1 MEKEQELSNI
11 LGYLGNL
18 EGDLFK
24 LEELQDLLVIL
35 EEGYFDKD
43 HVDLNN
49 ASDMYTLWR
58 DYKYRQSLLFTINR
72 CLNLYNSELSE
83 SIYKIYDSV
92 KSLRSQSFN
101 DNQKISNINKIVAQE
116 DSLLNLFCLEHLSI
130 I

>member
-11 LGYLGNL
+11 WGYLGNL
-18 EGDLFK
+18 EGALFK

-72 CLNLYNSELSE
+72 CLNLYNSGLSE

-92 KSLRSQSFN
+92 KILKSPSSN
-101 DNQKISNINKIVAQE
+101 EEQKITHIDRIVA
-116 DSLLNLFCLEHLSI
+116 
-130 I
+130 

>member
-1 MEKEQELSNI
+1 MEQELNNI
-11 LGYLGNL
+11 WDYLGSL
-18 EGDLFK
+18 EGALFK

-49 ASDMYTLWR
+49 TSDMYTLWR

-72 CLNLYNSELSE
+72 CLNLYNSELGE

-92 KSLRSQSFN
+92 KSLKSQSSN
-101 DNQKISNINKIVAQE
+101 CEPKINHIDKIAA
-116 DSLLNLFCLEHLSI
+116 
-130 I
+130 

>member
-11 LGYLGNL
+11 WGYLGNL
-18 EGDLFK
+18 EGALFK

-83 SIYKIYDSV
+83 AFIRFV
-92 KSLRSQSFN
+92 TL
-101 DNQKISNINKIVAQE
+101 
-116 DSLLNLFCLEHLSI
+116 
-130 I
+130 

>member
-11 LGYLGNL
+11 WGYLGNL
-18 EGDLFK
+18 EGALFK

-58 DYKYRQSLLFTINR
+58 DINIAKVYY
-72 CLNLYNSELSE
+72 LQL
-83 SIYKIYDSV
+83 
-92 KSLRSQSFN
+92 
-101 DNQKISNINKIVAQE
+101 IVA
-116 DSLLNLFCLEHLSI
+116 
-130 I
+130 

>member
-11 LGYLGNL
+11 WGYLGNL
-18 EGDLFK
+18 EGALFK

-72 CLNLYNSELSE
+72 CLNLYTSELSE

-92 KSLRSQSFN
+92 KILKSPSSN
-101 DNQKISNINKIVAQE
+101 EEQKITHIDRIVA
-116 DSLLNLFCLEHLSI
+116 
-130 I
+130 

>member
-1 MEKEQELSNI
+1 MEKEQEFSNI
-11 LGYLGNL
+11 WGYLGNL
-18 EGDLFK
+18 EGALFK

-58 DYKYRQSLLFTINR
+58 DYKYRQSLLFTINL

-92 KSLRSQSFN
+92 KILKSPSSN
-101 DNQKISNINKIVAQE
+101 EEQKITHIDRIVA
-116 DSLLNLFCLEHLSI
+116 
-130 I
+130 

>member
-1 MEKEQELSNI
+1 MPFYVDGKYEEIKNV
-11 LGYLGNL
+11 
-18 EGDLFK
+18 LFK

-92 KSLRSQSFN
+92 KSLKSQS
-101 DNQKISNINKIVAQE
+101 SNNKQNITPINKIVA
-116 DSLLNLFCLEHLSI
+116 
-130 I
+130 

>member
-11 LGYLGNL
+11 WGYLGNL
-18 EGDLFK
+18 EGALFK

-72 CLNLYNSELSE
+72 CLNLYNSELSK

-92 KSLRSQSFN
+92 KILKSPSSN
-101 DNQKISNINKIVAQE
+101 EEQKITHIDRIVA
-116 DSLLNLFCLEHLSI
+116 
-130 I
+130 

>member
-11 LGYLGNL
+11 WGYLGNL
-18 EGDLFK
+18 EGALFK

-35 EEGYFDKD
+35 EEGYFNKD

-72 CLNLYNSELSE
+72 CLNLYNSELSK

-92 KSLRSQSFN
+92 KILKSPSSN
-101 DNQKISNINKIVAQE
+101 EEQKITHIDRIVA
-116 DSLLNLFCLEHLSI
+116 
-130 I
+130 

>member
-11 LGYLGNL
+11 WGYLGNL
-18 EGDLFK
+18 EGALFK

-83 SIYKIYDSV
+83 SIYKICDSV
-92 KSLRSQSFN
+92 KILKSPSSN
-101 DNQKISNINKIVAQE
+101 EEQKITHIDRIVT
-116 DSLLNLFCLEHLSI
+116 LSSKVCNFF
-130 I
+130 

>member
-11 LGYLGNL
+11 WGYLGNL
-18 EGDLFK
+18 EGALFK

-58 DYKYRQSLLFTINR
+58 DYKYHQSLLFTINR

-83 SIYKIYDSV
+83 AFIRFV
-92 KSLRSQSFN
+92 TL
-101 DNQKISNINKIVAQE
+101 
-116 DSLLNLFCLEHLSI
+116 
-130 I
+130 

>member
-11 LGYLGNL
+11 LEYLGNL
-18 EGDLFK
+18 EGVLFK

-49 ASDMYTLWR
+49 ASDMYTLWK

-72 CLNLYNSELSE
+72 CLNLYNSELSG

-101 DNQKISNINKIVAQE
+101 DNQNISNINKIVA
-116 DSLLNLFCLEHLSI
+116 
-130 I
+130 

>member
-11 LGYLGNL
+11 WGYLGNL
-18 EGDLFK
+18 EGALFK

-72 CLNLYNSELSE
+72 CLNLYNSELNE
-83 SIYKIYDSV
+83 SIYKICDSV
-92 KSLRSQSFN
+92 KILKSPSSN
-101 DNQKISNINKIVAQE
+101 EEQKITHIDRIVA
-116 DSLLNLFCLEHLSI
+116 
-130 I
+130 

>member
-11 LGYLGNL
+11 WGYLGNL
-18 EGDLFK
+18 EGALFK

-72 CLNLYNSELSE
+72 CLNLYNSKLSE

-92 KSLRSQSFN
+92 KILKSPSSN
-101 DNQKISNINKIVAQE
+101 EEQKITHIDRIVA
-116 DSLLNLFCLEHLSI
+116 
-130 I
+130 

>member
-11 LGYLGNL
+11 WGYLGNL
-18 EGDLFK
+18 EGALFK

-72 CLNLYNSELSE
+72 CLNLYNSELRE

-92 KSLRSQSFN
+92 KILKFPSSN
-101 DNQKISNINKIVAQE
+101 EEQKITHIDRIVA
-116 DSLLNLFCLEHLSI
+116 
-130 I
+130 

>member
-1 MEKEQELSNI
+1 MEKEQKLSNI
-11 LGYLGNL
+11 LDYLGSL
-18 EGDLFK
+18 ENALFK
-24 LEELQDLLVIL
+24 LEELQDLLIIL

-58 DYKYRQSLLFTINR
+58 DYKYRQSLLFTISR

-92 KSLRSQSFN
+92 KSLKCQSSN
-101 DNQKISNINKIVAQE
+101 CELKINNIDKIAA
-116 DSLLNLFCLEHLSI
+116 
-130 I
+130 

>member
-11 LGYLGNL
+11 WSYLGNL
-18 EGDLFK
+18 EGALFK

-35 EEGYFDKD
+35 EEGYFDKN

-83 SIYKIYDSV
+83 SIYRIYDSV
-92 KSLRSQSFN
+92 KSLKSQSTN
-101 DNQKISNINKIVAQE
+101 NEQKITHINKIVA
-116 DSLLNLFCLEHLSI
+116 
-130 I
+130 

>member
-11 LGYLGNL
+11 WGYLGNL
-18 EGDLFK
+18 EGALFK

-72 CLNLYNSELSE
+72 CLNLYKSELSE

-92 KSLRSQSFN
+92 KILKSPSSN
-101 DNQKISNINKIVAQE
+101 EEQKITHIDRIVA
-116 DSLLNLFCLEHLSI
+116 
-130 I
+130 

>member
-11 LGYLGNL
+11 WGYLGNL
-18 EGDLFK
+18 EGALFK
-24 LEELQDLLVIL
+24 LEELEDLLVIL

-72 CLNLYNSELSE
+72 CLNLYNSELRE

-92 KSLRSQSFN
+92 KILKSPSSN
-101 DNQKISNINKIVAQE
+101 EEQKITHIDRIVA
-116 DSLLNLFCLEHLSI
+116 
-130 I
+130 

>member
-1 MEKEQELSNI
+1 MEKEQKLSNI
-11 LGYLGNL
+11 WDYLGNL
-18 EGDLFK
+18 EGTLFK

-35 EEGYFDKD
+35 EEGYFDKK

-49 ASDMYTLWR
+49 ANDMYTLWR

-92 KSLRSQSFN
+92 KILNSPSSN
-101 DNQKISNINKIVAQE
+101 KEQKISHIDSIVA
-116 DSLLNLFCLEHLSI
+116 
-130 I
+130 